1 MNGRLPS
8 SAPPMT
14 PVLPA
19 KFASA
24 LEILIYLVVVA
35 GAVVCFILR
44 GISTNQAAILCTL
57 LLSGLIALAWWR
69 FDGGK
74 HPCFLLLCT
83 LMFFQ
88 GGRLLS
94 YLMGADIDPLQ
105 VDLMTPNPFD
115 LSRDDAGIVLLLLAL
130 TGICLYIPCRW
141 GYRRVLP
148 PPDVEVRPYLPY
160 LYVVFYVSLP
170 VQLFKNYKYYQYV
183 EDHGG
188 YATLFVNHAVLTATV
203 PLIVRVIALITFPTF
218 IAIFVFER
226 RKKRLYLATTL
237 YLATASVILLLG
249 LRGAIFALAVTLWY
263 VAGIKSVRRS
273 RLLPVAALLL
283 AIILVGDFVQSL
295 RADPG
300 SISQYTFAPIVF
312 LTSQGNSLEV
322 TEVAVKY
329 RNIFEPYAWSYLG
342 EEFLNAFIASDTTNA
357 FRGKALSVDVPVLL
371 DWRAFAQ
378 GNGTGGSYV
387 GEAYVIGGIA
397 GVVLISLLI
406 GLGLHLLHRL
416 SGNALSLFVV
426 ANILPDV
433 VMMPRAQLLDWISV
447 LMRSVITVGFLWLGW
462 QLFSFA
468 VPMKAPSRSSGPPPA
483 ATIVS

>member
-1 MNGRLPS
+1 MADFAQSPLPT
-8 SAPPMT
+8 T
-14 PVLPA
+14 PVLRA
-19 KFASA
+19 KFTAA
-24 LEILIYLVVVA
+24 LEVLTYLVVVA
-35 GAVVCFILR
+35 GAVVCFVMRWLSI
-44 GISTNQAAILCTL
+44 NQAAILCTL
-57 LLSGLIALAWWR
+57 LLSGLIVLAWGR

-88 GGRLLS
+88 GGRLVS

-105 VDLMTPNPFD
+105 VDLMTPNPFN

-130 TGICLYIPCRW
+130 TAICLYIPCRW
-141 GYRRVLP
+141 NYRRVLP
-148 PPDVEVRPYLPY
+148 PPDAEVRPYLPY
-160 LYVVFYVSLP
+160 LYLVFYVALP

-183 EDHGG
+183 QDHGG
-188 YATLFVNHAVLTATV
+188 YSTLFVNHAVLTATV

-218 IAIFVFER
+218 VAIFVFER
-226 RKKRLYLATTL
+226 RKGHLYLATSL
-237 YLATASVILLLG
+237 YFATASVILLLG
-249 LRGAIFALAVTLWY
+249 LRGAIFALVVTLWY
-263 VAGIKSVRRS
+263 VAGIKSPRRS
-273 RLLPVAALLL
+273 RMILIAALLFTL
-283 AIILVGDFVQSL
+283 ILVGDFVQSL

-329 RNIFEPYAWSYLG
+329 REVFEPYAWSYLR
-342 EEFLNAFIASDTTNA
+342 EELLNAFIASDTTNA

-371 DWRAFAQ
+371 DWRGFAR

-387 GEAYVIGGIA
+387 AEEYVIGGIT

-406 GLGLHLLHRL
+406 GVGLHSLHRL

-433 VMMPRAQLLDWISV
+433 VIMPRAQLLDWISV

-462 QLFSFA
+462 QLFNFA
-468 VPMKAPSRSSGPPPA
+468 VPMKAASGSSGPPPA